1 MVRPSCG
8 PLEGGYGGWLG
19 EGECGGLAV
28 EMKVICPYMQTQLK
42 DKSLPVYP
50 TNQHKI
56 HGAAEIKSR
65 LLSLKSLE
73 KETRET
79 VTVHGWIALC
89 TKA

>member
-50 TNQHKI
+50 TNTKYMV
-56 HGAAEIKSR
+56 
-65 LLSLKSLE
+65 LLK
-73 KETRET
+73 
-79 VTVHGWIALC
+79 
-89 TKA
+89 